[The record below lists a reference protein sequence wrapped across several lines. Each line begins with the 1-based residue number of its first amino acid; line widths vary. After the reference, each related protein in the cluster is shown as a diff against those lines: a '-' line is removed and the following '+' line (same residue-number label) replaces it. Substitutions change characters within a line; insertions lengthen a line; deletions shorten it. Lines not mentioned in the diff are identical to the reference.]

1 MAQLYNIT
9 LTAANPPTIGYTV
22 YYNSV
27 NPATIATIGLTS
39 TPATGLTKAQ
49 LISPGL
55 KVSVPDAATS
65 VILYSVE
72 CISSASFTVPTYVTI
87 VANATNINATTLTLN
102 WTTTPG
108 GIATSYLI
116 FRDGVLIATLGNVTT
131 YGVTG
136 LTAGTTYNFAVQAKN
151 INGNIIGTSNA
162 VVVTTTS
169 QITSF
174 CAVWNSSYFPFEVY
188 IDGYLDFLG
197 GMLPGET
204 ILSSGTSVD
213 LISYVSIGGYTYNG
227 PFGAQL
233 SFTDGTTIGTFGTYT
248 NYQGNE
254 GDENPVYSLR
264 FTGTIQTD
272 YHRTLI
278 VDITSVYD
286 TYTSGINPTSSKD
299 DCP

>member
-72 CISSASFTVPTYVTI
+72 CISSASFIVPTYVTI
-87 VANATNINATTLTLN
+87 VASATNINSTTLTLN

-136 LTAGTTYNFAVQAKN
+136 LTAGTAYNFAVQAKN

-162 VVVTTTS
+162 VVVTT
-169 QITSF
+169 I
-174 CAVWNSSYFPFEVY
+174 AGSSVTFSSEYESEIIGTTQY
-188 IDGYLDFLG
+188 
-197 GMLPGET
+197 
-204 ILSSGTSVD
+204 SGTVTVVGNPATFQTFAINTGD
-213 LISYVSIGGYTYNG
+213 PGGIV
-227 PFGAQL
+227 GANAVI
-233 SFTDGTTIGTFGTYT
+233 DGTTLNAYNDTGDGTDLSNNSKILTAGTY
-248 NYQGNE
+248 NYSVSIYISTTPPNFDLFG
-254 GDENPVYSLR
+254 G
-264 FTGTIQTD
+264 IQWTQ
-272 YHRTLI
+272 
-278 VDITSVYD
+278 
-286 TYTSGINPTSSKD
+286 
-299 DCP
+299 

>member
-72 CISSASFTVPTYVTI
+72 CISSASFIVPTYVTI
-87 VANATNINATTLTLN
+87 VASATNINSTTLTLN

-136 LTAGTTYNFAVQAKN
+136 LTAGTAYNFAVQAKN

-162 VVVTTTS
+162 VVVTTIAGSSVTFSDEYESDIIGLS
-169 QITSF
+169 QYSGTVTVIGSP
-174 CAVWNSSYFPFEVY
+174 AVFKVFASNSGDPGGTVSASAV
-188 IDGYLDFLG
+188 IDGTSMSANNPFGDG
-197 GMLPGET
+197 T
-204 ILSSGTSVD
+204 VLSTNSKTLTAG
-213 LISYVSIGGYTYNG
+213 TYN
-227 PFGAQL
+227 
-233 SFTDGTTIGTFGTYT
+233 
-248 NYQGNE
+248 
-254 GDENPVYSLR
+254 YSLSVNISTVPPN
-264 FTGTIQTD
+264 FDLWGGIQWTQ
-272 YHRTLI
+272 
-278 VDITSVYD
+278 
-286 TYTSGINPTSSKD
+286 
-299 DCP
+299 